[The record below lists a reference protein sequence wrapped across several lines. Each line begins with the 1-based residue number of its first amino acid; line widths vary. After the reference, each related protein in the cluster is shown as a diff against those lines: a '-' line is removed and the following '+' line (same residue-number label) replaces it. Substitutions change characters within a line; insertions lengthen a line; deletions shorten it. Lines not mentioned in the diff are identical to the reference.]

1 MALKP
6 TTGVLHRPGNWSTD
20 SRACRPKSASMT
32 RFVFPDIPGQRGM
45 ATTRQL
51 KDAGA
56 TLAELQ
62 TLSRTGHRV
71 LRTVYAARPGPIPE
85 QDKLVAAFLWAGERS
100 MLTGVHALKLH
111 GFDIETNPP
120 VAPFIVPA
128 TCRKRHRAAGVET
141 IRSRTMPNPVMRD
154 DIQIAPI
161 ERALADV
168 SRLRQMTDRALKG
181 LTISILQKRRSTPD
195 RIAAEL
201 ELHKRNATGGVLEGT
216 VAARR
221 GAWSVPEADLE
232 AAVRAH
238 PRLPVMMSNPK
249 LMTAAGRPIGIPD
262 GYFPDAGVVIQV
274 HSKTHHT
281 GTDQDGFDR
290 WTDTLERDLTFKT
303 YDLIV
308 VPVTPETLHDRMA
321 QFLTK
326 VIAII
331 TPRLGWESSNVKIS
345 PP

>member
-1 MALKP
+1 
-6 TTGVLHRPGNWSTD
+6 
-20 SRACRPKSASMT
+20 MT
-32 RFVFPDIPGQRGM
+32 RFTFPDIPGQSGM

-51 KDAGA
+51 KKAGA
-56 TLAELQ
+56 TLAVLQ

-71 LRTVYAARPGPIPE
+71 LRTVYSARPGPIPD

-111 GFDIETNPP
+111 GFDIDVTPP
-120 VAPFIVPA
+120 IAPFIVPA
-128 TCRKRHRAAGVET
+128 SCRKRQRAAGVET
-141 IRSRTMPNPVMRD
+141 IRSRTMPKPITRD
-154 DIQIAPI
+154 DVQIAPI
-161 ERALADV
+161 ERALADA

-201 ELHKRNATGGVLEGT
+201 ELHKKNATGGVLEGT
-216 VAARR
+216 VASRR
-221 GAWSVPEADLE
+221 GAWSVPEANLE

-249 LMTAAGRPIGIPD
+249 LINAAGRPIGIPD
-262 GYFPDAGVVIQV
+262 GYFPDAGVVVQV

-281 GTDQDGFDR
+281 GTDEDGFDR

-308 VPVTPETLHDRMA
+308 IPVTPETLHDSMA
-321 QFLTK
+321 RFLTK
-326 VIAII
+326 VVAIV
-331 TPRLGWESSNVKIS
+331 TPRLGWQSDNVRVAL
-345 PP
+345 P